1 MINKITEENLLRA
14 IGEIDDDLILAAE
27 EEPPKVLHFPIKR
40 WQRIAATAA
49 CFLLCVG
56 VFAASTDFLRMGKSA
71 AEAAPE
77 SPQAPQAA
85 PPATNGTAVGDLK
98 ADSVDIEMEEEAAS
112 AEGEP
117 ESEAYTGEFPEA
129 GIIVEMPAAPTSEN
143 SEQEKNFNYTVNVLK
158 VEGDISKININ
169 RDVLVDGNNYRE
181 AGDPVTVLDSYM
193 ISNIY
198 SEPVTVEVLY
208 EDDSLVRS
216 DEENATLRK
225 NLTLGVGESA
235 SIKFEVKKYPAFNE
249 ETASMELTI
258 QGSEH
263 INSVS
268 VTIDSYHEIKLYDMP
283 PEKDNRIT
291 ISS

>member
-181 AGDPVTVLDSYM
+181 AGDPVTVMDSYM

>member
-208 EDDSLVRS
+208 EDDNLVRS